1 VPPKS
6 ATVPATAP
14 PARIPGLDGLR
25 AIAILAVIV
34 CHVNISF
41 PTRFPSSRANHLITA
56 ISSAGWAGVDLFF
69 VLSGFLITGILY
81 RAKGSEKFYR
91 NFYIRRALRI
101 FPLFYA
107 YTMAIVVVLPMVF
120 SGGKYN
126 ALTFWLHSSWLDRA
140 SVFAYFY
147 NFRAASI
154 AHHLPLVNHFWSLA
168 VEEHFYLVWP
178 FVVLRF
184 PRPVLMRLCLAGG
197 CVSLL
202 LRLALMN
209 SPSGLFAA
217 YLLTPCR
224 LDGLLLGAWLA
235 LASLDDTAWKK
246 VGRVAPYTSVV
257 AAAGVAAIAINRG
270 HFYDIIPPGAP
281 NDSRPIVTAGISLVS
296 VLFAATLA
304 IVVRGGRLTR
314 WLEVPLM
321 RRIGLYSYGMYVY
334 HECVIMLVRQTNL
347 LTGMSE
353 ARSKLVLFAAATA
366 ITFAVAAASYHAFER
381 PFLKWKSRYETPPSE
396 QVAVARVNAQPTPG
410 SLQLDRL

>member
-1 VPPKS
+1 MLPKS
-6 ATVPATAP
+6 ATSPVTAP
-14 PARIPGLDGLR
+14 SPRIPGLDGLR

-41 PTRFPSSRANHLITA
+41 PTLFPSSRVNHLITA
-56 ISSAGWAGVDLFF
+56 ISSAGWVGVDLFF

-81 RAKGSEKFYR
+81 SAKESENFYR
-91 NFYIRRALRI
+91 NFYVRRALRI

-107 YTMAIVVVLPMVF
+107 YTVALIVVLPMVL
-120 SGGKYN
+120 SGMKN
-126 ALTFWLHSSWLDRA
+126 STLAFWLHSPWLDRV

-147 NFRAASI
+147 NFRAAFI

-178 FVVLRF
+178 FVVLRS
-184 PRPVLMRLCLAGG
+184 PRPILMRLCLAGG

-224 LDGLLLGAWLA
+224 LDGLLFGSWLA
-235 LASLDDTAWKK
+235 LASLDDATWKQ
-246 VGRVAPYTSVV
+246 VGRFAPSVV
-257 AAAGVAAIAINRG
+257 VIATAGVMAIAIHRG

-281 NDSRPIVTAGISLVS
+281 HDSRPIVTAGISLVS
-296 VLFAATLA
+296 ILFAAALA
-304 IVVRGGRLTR
+304 IVVRGGGLTR
-314 WLEVPLM
+314 WLELPLL

-334 HECVIMLVRQTNL
+334 HECVILLVRRSNL

-353 ARSKLVLFAAATA
+353 ARSKLIVLIAATA
-366 ITFAVAAASYHAFER
+366 ITFTVAAASYHAFER
-381 PFLKWKSRYETPPSE
+381 PFLKWKSRYETRPLG
-396 QVAVARVNAQPTPG
+396 QVAAAQANGQPTSG
-410 SLQLDRL
+410 SLRLDQL